1 VHYHAAVHVLKY
13 LKGIINRGLY
23 YSAGAGLQVVAYND
37 ADWGTCKSSARPL
50 TDFCVFLG

>member
-1 VHYHAAVHVLKY
+1 MHYHAAVHVLKY

-37 ADWGTCKSSARPL
+37 ADWGTCKSSARSL